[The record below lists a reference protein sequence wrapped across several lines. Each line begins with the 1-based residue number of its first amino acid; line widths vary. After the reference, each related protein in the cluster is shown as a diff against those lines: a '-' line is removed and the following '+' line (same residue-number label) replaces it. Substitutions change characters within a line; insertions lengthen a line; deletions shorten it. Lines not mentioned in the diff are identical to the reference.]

1 MKFHEMDPIFHSQE
15 LLLKGAL
22 EIAHGVKIQ
31 EVCWDGLSTPAT
43 IEVWNPLVQL
53 DTVWRPH
60 CDVTGMMG
68 IVGVTMVTMV
78 TMDYGDYPKM
88 AELQLSELL

>member
-53 DTVWRPH
+53 DTV
-60 CDVTGMMG
+60 
-68 IVGVTMVTMV
+68 
-78 TMDYGDYPKM
+78 
-88 AELQLSELL
+88 